1 MKLSYEA
8 LYNSIMAYSADGI
21 FVTDLEGHILKA
33 SNSALKLFM
42 LEMEQIIGFCYFD
55 FISSEDRKQ
64 ALADINARMQGKNI
78 GKLTCYHAIRANSEL
93 FYLEVNTAPMMDS
106 KNLQTGMVMIFRD
119 ITERKMQEE
128 ELAKANRKLTR
139 LSITDA
145 LTGISN
151 RRYFEEML
159 KSEYARHVRSKK
171 ELTIIIADIDHFKN
185 YNDFYGHVHGDS
197 CLRKIAQVL
206 SESVFRSCDLVARYG
221 GEEFALIL
229 PDTDLKGA
237 LLVAERVR
245 HSVMSLAIPHEAS
258 STATIVTVSFGVASS
273 FCSADAKASSIVD
286 EADKMLYLA
295 KSEGRNRVASCHKKQ
310 QSESKSGK
318 KLVPIK
324 WQDEHISGDS
334 MVDGEHQVL
343 IRSINSLLD
352 KKLSPAKL
360 EAHIESLPDE
370 MASHFHNEE
379 RLLYAIGYP
388 DTNDH
393 IKEHMKLL
401 GIAISLV
408 LQYKEKRL
416 TVEDLFS
423 FFAYEFTEQHLVL
436 MDSQFYPYLSKKKG
450 S

>member
-1 MKLSYEA
+1 
-8 LYNSIMAYSADGI
+8 
-21 FVTDLEGHILKA
+21 
-33 SNSALKLFM
+33 
-42 LEMEQIIGFCYFD
+42 
-55 FISSEDRKQ
+55 
-64 ALADINARMQGKNI
+64 MQGKNV
-78 GKLTCYHAIRANSEL
+78 GKLNCYHAIRANSEL
-93 FYLEVNTAPMMDS
+93 FYLEVSTAPMMDS

-197 CLRKIAQVL
+197 CLRKIAQVF

-237 LLVAERVR
+237 MLVAERVR

-273 FCSADAKASSIVD
+273 MCSIDGRASSIVD
-286 EADKMLYLA
+286 EADKMLYIA
-295 KSEGRNRVASCHKKQ
+295 KSEGRNRVASAYKA
-310 QSESKSGK
+310 QSAPIKGK
-318 KLVPIK
+318 LSPIK
-324 WQDEHISGDS
+324 WRTEHISGDS
-334 MVDGEHQVL
+334 MIDSEHQLL
-343 IRSINSLLD
+343 IQSINSLLD
-352 KKLSPAKL
+352 RTLSSAKL

-379 RLLYAIGYP
+379 RLLYAIDYP
-388 DTNDH
+388 DANNH

-416 TVEDLFS
+416 TIEDLFS
-423 FFAYEFTEQHLVL
+423 FFAYEFTEQHLIL
-436 MDSQFYPYLSKKKG
+436 MDSQFYPYLSKQKE